1 MSTHYPEWYSQNGE
15 DLIVWCSEDIY
26 DAWGLD
32 TELLTSQDE
41 EAQDQGYDLTRR
53 PNGKYIGITLKQL
66 MIEVLLAKESLIS
79 NLSME

>member
-41 EAQDQGYDLTRR
+41 EAQDQD
-53 PNGKYIGITLKQL
+53 
-66 MIEVLLAKESLIS
+66 MILLVDQTEIYRYSF
-79 NLSME
+79 